1 MVFSGDLGTSGE
13 VPIAHG
19 PRHLFLSFAREN
31 PTVSV
36 LYIVHQSK
44 ILFNQRVQLINEI
57 KTFENHWSGPIP
69 TY

>member
-1 MVFSGDLGTSGE
+1 MVFSGDLGTSRE
-13 VPIAHG
+13 VPTAHG
-19 PRHLFLSFAREN
+19 PRHLFSFAREN

-44 ILFNQRVQLINEI
+44 ILFNQRVQLINVI